1 MFYRLKSE
9 LLSEHL
15 DLVVAQLAITEIG
28 SGVPPNGCGV
38 PISHVS
44 SHSEPDNFQRPAPQ
58 RIDGGL
64 SRNAIVFSTVF
75 FNFAPAANQKT
86 LAILLGIS
94 YLQIFDFEQMPV
106 GNYLAETRIGGVGGL
121 KRRRP
126 NRGKVSSGIVQISRL
141 TLAKPAVGI
150 FVGVMHYQHHRNT
163 GNHMH

>member
-28 SGVPPNGCGV
+28 SGVPPNGYGV

-44 SHSEPDNFQRPAPQ
+44 FHSEPDNFQRPAPQ
-58 RIDGGL
+58 RIDSGL
-64 SRNAIVFSTVF
+64 SRNAITFSTVF
-75 FNFAPAANQKT
+75 FKFTPPANQKT

-94 YLQIFDFEQMPV
+94 YLQIFDFELMPV

-126 NRGKVSSGIVQISRL
+126 NGGKMRSGLIQISRL
-141 TLAKPAVGI
+141 TVANPAVR
-150 FVGVMHYQHHRNT
+150 M
-163 GNHMH
+163 